1 MKGDYTMIEK
11 LNDYQTSQLAVYRD
25 KWKAFGMST
34 APLNF
39 DAAVAAVKEAY
50 RSAGLP
56 EPTRFEVAD
65 SPVDAIKVIQKI
77 DPSMSANQIFNDMS
91 FGNHDAPWLGFYEYF
106 RDVCE
111 LECCNALN
119 GMIELGKH
127 SGWLNMYEDLV
138 VFQHRPTQILMDD
151 QERLHCDHG
160 PAILYRD
167 GFAVYAWHGVRIP
180 AEWIEDKSSIT
191 PHMALTWENIEQRRA
206 ACEILGWNNILN
218 VLDAKV
224 IDADED
230 PMIGTL
236 VEVDI
241 PEIGREKFLRVMCG
255 TGREFALPVPP
266 EMKTALESNAWTF
279 GMDTNE
285 FVIPEV
291 RT

>member
-1 MKGDYTMIEK
+1 MINK
-11 LNDYQTSQLAVYRD
+11 LDDYQTLQLDVYRD
-25 KWKAFGMST
+25 KWMALGMST

-39 DAAVAAVKEAY
+39 DAAVTAIKEAY
-50 RSAGLP
+50 RSANLK
-56 EPTRFEVAD
+56 EPTRFEIAD
-65 SPVDAIKVIQKI
+65 SPIDAIKVIQKI

-106 RDVCE
+106 RDICKLV
-111 LECCNALN
+111 CCNTLN

-127 SGWLNMYEDLV
+127 SGWLNMYKDLV
-138 VFQHRPTQILMDD
+138 VFQHRPTMILMDD
-151 QERLHCDHG
+151 QARLHCDHG
-160 PAILYRD
+160 PAILYLD

-191 PHMALTWENIEQRRA
+191 PNMALTWENVEQRRA
-206 ACEILGWNNILN
+206 ACEIIGWKNILD
-218 VLDAKV
+218 VLDATI
-224 IDADED
+224 IDEDMD

-236 VEVDI
+236 VEVNI
-241 PEIGREKFLRVMCG
+241 PEIGKEKFLRVMCG

-279 GMDTNE
+279 GMDTSE
-285 FVIPEV
+285 FIIPEV

>member
-1 MKGDYTMIEK
+1 
-11 LNDYQTSQLAVYRD
+11 
-25 KWKAFGMST
+25 
-34 APLNF
+34 
-39 DAAVAAVKEAY
+39 
-50 RSAGLP
+50 
-56 EPTRFEVAD
+56 
-65 SPVDAIKVIQKI
+65 
-77 DPSMSANQIFNDMS
+77 
-91 FGNHDAPWLGFYEYF
+91 
-106 RDVCE
+106 
-111 LECCNALN
+111 
-119 GMIELGKH
+119 
-127 SGWLNMYEDLV
+127 MYEDLV

-224 IDADED
+224 IDEDAD
-230 PMIGTL
+230 PMIGVL

-266 EMKTALESNAWTF
+266 EMKTALESNAWTS

-291 RT
+291 RTSSTFLQV